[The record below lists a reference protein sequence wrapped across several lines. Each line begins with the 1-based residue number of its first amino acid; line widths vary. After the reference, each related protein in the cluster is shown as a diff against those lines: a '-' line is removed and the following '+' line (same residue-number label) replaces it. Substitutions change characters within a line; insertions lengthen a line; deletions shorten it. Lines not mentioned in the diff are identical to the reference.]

1 MAVLP
6 RGGLV
11 QLKGR
16 KLVGVRA
23 MKSVLATKNAYRSVA
38 IIGVVL
44 LLMGCGPSTLETSSV
59 EKLERSL
66 TALREQIELEQ
77 RDQLDEALKYL
88 VGDSAIVSE
97 ETETPHP
104 ELVLALYEP
113 LKGMTA
119 EGIVAEA
126 RRRRLEEVQTAV
138 TELEEKRE
146 GSDEARVVLDRFNLE
161 KSRVYKRNRGFLE
174 WPVIEFKAENNT
186 DQVIWLIHFRGA
198 LLRPGYD
205 EPWLV
210 EEFDQLVLNG
220 LSPGERDL
228 WRIEPEQQEWVSLID
243 PHPDFRF
250 TLEIMSLEGLGD
262 TVIAATD
269 WGDIE
274 EVRLALY
281 NKTLEKI
288 RSSGSLALD
297 MPPR

>member
-1 MAVLP
+1 MNWKRPIGSWLRVVAAL
-6 RGGLV
+6 GLGIV
-11 QLKGR
+11 
-16 KLVGVRA
+16 
-23 MKSVLATKNAYRSVA
+23 VA
-38 IIGVVL
+38 
-44 LLMGCGPSTLETSSV
+44 GCGPQTLETSTV
-59 EKLERSL
+59 EKLEKSL
-66 TALREQIELEQ
+66 DDMRKQIELEQ
-77 RDQLDEALKYL
+77 RDRLDEALKYL
-88 VGDSAIVSE
+88 VGDSAIME
-97 ETETPHP
+97 DEANPPHP

-119 EGIVAEA
+119 DGMIAEA

-138 TELEEKRE
+138 SELEQLKVGSE
-146 GSDEARVVLDRFNLE
+146 GARVELDRFDLE

-186 DQVIWLIHFRGA
+186 DQVVWLIHFRAA

-220 LSPGERDL
+220 LGPSERDL
-228 WRIEPEQQEWVSLID
+228 WRIEPEQQEWVTLID
-243 PHPDFRF
+243 PHPDFVF
-250 TLEIMSLEGLGD
+250 TLEIMRLEGLGS
-262 TVIAATD
+262 TVIAATE

-274 EVRLALY
+274 ESRLALY

-288 RSSGSLALD
+288 RSTDSLALD